1 MVTQSLTDFQQDL
14 AWPEWTK
21 NLELDELSKR
31 QAPVASVGHYFAY
44 FEAYTELLENFDQ
57 SSLLS

>member
-31 QAPVASVGHYFAY
+31 QAPVGHYFAY
-44 FEAYTELLENFDQ
+44 FEAYTELPENFDQ
-57 SSLLS
+57 SSLLF